1 MEVGWKQMETIPS
14 QAMKE
19 NLLILI
25 AEDNEDD
32 GYLVQ
37 HALKKAGLPNPTHI
51 CTDGGDTL
59 NYLKGA
65 GVYADRERYPMPRM
79 MILDLKMPGVSG
91 LDVLRWVKEHPK
103 CGVIPTVI
111 LTSSQLASDI
121 QAKLRIGSQRVSGEA
136 CTAAGPAGI
145 VAVGAF
151 VLERLRIAR
160 TVNGLPVIH
169 TSEDS

>member
-1 MEVGWKQMETIPS
+1 MN
-14 QAMKE
+14 E

-37 HALKKAGLPNPTHI
+37 HALKKAGLPNPTHV
-51 CTDGGDTL
+51 CTDGVDTL
-59 NYLKGA
+59 DYLKGA

-103 CGVIPTVI
+103 CGVIPTLI
-111 LTSSQLASDI
+111 LTSSQLQSDI
-121 QAKLRIGSQRVSGEA
+121 QQSYELGANAYLVKPSGLRALEELLQRVHLFWSVCE
-136 CTAAGPAGI
+136 
-145 VAVGAF
+145 
-151 VLERLRIAR
+151 
-160 TVNGLPVIH
+160 LPEL
-169 TSEDS
+169 TTGCP